1 MSYAASAEDTFE
13 NVFEVIPTVGSNT
26 EFFVKDFAVE
36 DGTQWYAT
44 YDSAKSTLTMSGVQ
58 LGREDNGNLLGK
70 FTEALTPDKSR
81 GYGIFSFATEESEGS
96 DPIVL
101 TIDPASKQVSAL
113 TTDVEV
119 PVADFTVNKI
129 VGALAATIPTE
140 RPSRSR
146 AERHPQHPQPKFR
159 ASARRSRSAASVFRP
174 ISGSRST
181 AVVSR

>member
-1 MSYAASAEDTFE
+1 MINLTPGASYTLVVEATNNYGKKKLIVCEPFVTDIPPYTGELIIGKYGMSYAASAEDTFE

-70 FTEALTPDKSR
+70 FTEALTPDQTR

-119 PVADFTVNKI
+119 PVA
-129 VGALAATIPTE
+129 
-140 RPSRSR
+140 
-146 AERHPQHPQPKFR
+146 
-159 ASARRSRSAASVFRP
+159 
-174 ISGSRST
+174 
-181 AVVSR
+181 